1 MILTLDY
8 DVNNKEIKTN
18 NRAVGG
24 DMLLWQITY
33 FCTIVEIGSFT
44 EVTEKRFISQSA
56 ISKQIQS
63 LEKELGIKLIK
74 REIC

>member
-1 MILTLDY
+1 MW
-8 DVNNKEIKTN
+8 
-18 NRAVGG
+18 R
-24 DMLLWQITY
+24 ITY

-63 LEKELGIKLIK
+63 LEKELDIKLIK
-74 REIC
+74 RENCKFSLIQAGKYQTELAVSTDINGE

>member
-1 MILTLDY
+1 M
-8 DVNNKEIKTN
+8 
-18 NRAVGG
+18 
-24 DMLLWQITY
+24 WQITY

-63 LEKELGIKLIK
+63 LEKELGVKLIK
-74 REIC
+74 RENRRFSLIQAGKYQTELAVSTDINGE

>member
-18 NRAVGG
+18 NRASRWGYIIVANN
-24 DMLLWQITY
+24 I

-74 REIC
+74 RENC

>member
-1 MILTLDY
+1 
-8 DVNNKEIKTN
+8 
-18 NRAVGG
+18 
-24 DMLLWQITY
+24 MLLWQITY

-74 REIC
+74 RENC